1 MMLPVF
7 QLNPELSEIEFGK
20 GSVSALEITYS
31 PLQNRARP
39 RTVARRCMMK
49 GDSQLNQSLN
59 MLARRMV
66 ARRSAPDVFEFLMS
80 VEETGAV
87 E

>member
-20 GSVSALEITYS
+20 GSFSALEITYS
-31 PLQNRARP
+31 PFQNRARP
-39 RTVARRCMMK
+39 RTVASERMMK

-66 ARRSAPDVFEFLMS
+66 ARRSAPNVFEFLVS
-80 VEETGAV
+80 VKETAV
-87 E
+87 VE